1 MPSDAAFGR
10 GTGVAVGRVSGG
22 RRFAALRRS
31 RHTVRSGP
39 LRITWAPPAT
49 ASAPGGPAGA
59 VPAVAY
65 AIGRRVG
72 PAVVR
77 NRLRRR
83 LRAAMNETRPA
94 PGDYLVHADPAA
106 ASVPYADLKALV
118 SHALD
123 ALSPSGSQPR

>member
-1 MPSDAAFGR
+1 
-10 GTGVAVGRVSGG
+10 VSGA

-39 LRITWAPPAT
+39 LRIAWVPPDST
-49 ASAPGGPAGA
+49 DDA

-72 PAVVR
+72 TAVVR

-83 LRAAMNETRPA
+83 LRAAMSEARPA
-94 PGDYLVHADPAA
+94 AGDYLVHAGPAA
-106 ASVPYADLKALV
+106 AVVPYADLKVLV
-118 SHALD
+118 SQAID
-123 ALSPSGSQPR
+123 ALAPTGTSPR